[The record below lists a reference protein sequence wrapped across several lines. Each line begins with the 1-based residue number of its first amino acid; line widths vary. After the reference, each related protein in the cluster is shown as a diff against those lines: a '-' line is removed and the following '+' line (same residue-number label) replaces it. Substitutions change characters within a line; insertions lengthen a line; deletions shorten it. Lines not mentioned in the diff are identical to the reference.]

1 MTSNKISWSVNEN
14 NQRFTFKIP
23 LKEFERKNKWW
34 EVWKKNDFN
43 NKYINRQ
50 IKIIKIFNIE

>member
-1 MTSNKISWSVNEN
+1 MSWDWKIITNDHRLVL
-14 NQRFTFKIP
+14 KIP